1 MSRQAKI
8 YIACVIATG
17 AAALGNGLFQW
28 QPHGLVRFFC
38 YLALAVPAS
47 CLKVRLPGITGTM
60 SMLFVFL
67 LAGIVDLSLPE
78 TLLMAVV
85 CVIVQSLWHP
95 KVRPRAIQLWFSAAN
110 MSSAVWISHFVYHL
124 LAGVAPFL
132 EAPFRLS
139 IGAAAFFV
147 ANTFPV
153 AAVVALTERKPLR
166 QVWSSC
172 YFWSFAYYLVGAAIV
187 GVFSFAHRMFDW
199 QVSLLILPVVYII
212 YRSYDLYLGQLQVE
226 RKQAEEERKH
236 AEEVALLHTRAMD
249 ALASAMAANAML
261 DAANQASPLAI
272 LTLDRQGRVT
282 SWNKMAEHI
291 LGWSAEEA
299 IGRPL
304 PLAQGMAEETF
315 HSIIAKTMLG
325 EMVTGTEMKQ
335 WRRDGS
341 PFEAAVWTAPLHETA
356 DETSGILITV
366 ADVSDRTRL
375 EEQLRLSQKME
386 AVGRLAG
393 GIAHDFN
400 NLLTVINGYSGMLV
414 DTLKG
419 NPYAVSQAG
428 EILSAGERAAE
439 LVSQLLTFSRRQM
452 IKPKPIEINQLIHN
466 VERMLRRIIG
476 EHIEFQTE
484 LRPETGWIHADPNQ
498 IEAMLLNLATNAQDA
513 MSQGGILSIE
523 TAAVEVA
530 DGWQMDRLE
539 LPPGSYVRLVVRDT
553 GHGMDAET
561 QQHIFEPF
569 FTTKQMGRGTGLGL
583 SSVYGTVQQS
593 GGRIFVSSRV
603 GEGTTLSIY
612 LPRIEI
618 VPTHET
624 KRTVS
629 GDSNPGSEN
638 ILLVEDESSVRHML
652 REALQKAGYQVWEA
666 ANGAEA
672 MGQWGARIGEIDLVV
687 TDIVMPVMNGLRLA
701 EELRSRRPEIKVV
714 FMSGHSMELINNQSL
729 PDPAPDL
736 LQKPFG
742 PQVLVRKVR
751 EVLDQVRIPLAPQ
764 PENARTK
771 GKVNPFRHSL
781 VR

>member
-1 MSRQAKI
+1 
-8 YIACVIATG
+8 
-17 AAALGNGLFQW
+17 
-28 QPHGLVRFFC
+28 
-38 YLALAVPAS
+38 
-47 CLKVRLPGITGTM
+47 
-60 SMLFVFL
+60 
-67 LAGIVDLSLPE
+67 
-78 TLLMAVV
+78 
-85 CVIVQSLWHP
+85 
-95 KVRPRAIQLWFSAAN
+95 
-110 MSSAVWISHFVYHL
+110 
-124 LAGVAPFL
+124 
-132 EAPFRLS
+132 
-139 IGAAAFFV
+139 
-147 ANTFPV
+147 
-153 AAVVALTERKPLR
+153 
-166 QVWSSC
+166 
-172 YFWSFAYYLVGAAIV
+172 
-187 GVFSFAHRMFDW
+187 
-199 QVSLLILPVVYII
+199 
-212 YRSYDLYLGQLQVE
+212 
-226 RKQAEEERKH
+226 
-236 AEEVALLHTRAMD
+236 
-249 ALASAMAANAML
+249 
-261 DAANQASPLAI
+261 
-272 LTLDRQGRVT
+272 
-282 SWNKMAEHI
+282 
-291 LGWSAEEA
+291 
-299 IGRPL
+299 
-304 PLAQGMAEETF
+304 
-315 HSIIAKTMLG
+315 MLG

-341 PFEAAVWTAPLHETA
+341 PFEAAIWTAPLHETA
-356 DETSGILITV
+356 NETSGILITV

-414 DTLKG
+414 ETLKG

-452 IKPKPIEINQLIHN
+452 IKPKPIEINQLIHS

-476 EHIEFQTE
+476 EHIEFRAE
-484 LRPETGWIHADPNQ
+484 LQPEVGWIHADPNQ
-498 IEAMLLNLATNAQDA
+498 IEAVLLNLATNAQDA
-513 MSQGGILSIE
+513 MSQGGVLSIE

-530 DGWQMDRLE
+530 DGRQKHPLE

-553 GHGMDAET
+553 GDGMDAET

-569 FTTKQMGRGTGLGL
+569 FTTKKMGRGTGLGL

-603 GEGTTLSIY
+603 GEGTTFSIY

-618 VPTHET
+618 VPSYET
-624 KRTVS
+624 ARTVS
-629 GDSNPGSEN
+629 GDSNHGSEN

-652 REALQKAGYQVWEA
+652 REALQKAGYKVWEA

-687 TDIVMPVMNGLRLA
+687 SDIVMPVMNGLRLA

-751 EVLDQVRIPLAPQ
+751 EVLDQVPNPARASAKT
-764 PENARTK
+764 ARTK
-771 GKVNPFRHSL
+771 GKVHPFTQGLAR
-781 VR
+781 